1 MDDFAQ
7 FSADVLDESNL
18 PAPREILGDDGTLT
32 PWDAFMSE
40 PARIGANVEI
50 GDDEFAD
57 PDITLASPP
66 SHDNKYEISHDV
78 PAGNFDIESAGYD
91 SRYEIGDDSEIG
103 DDALGANTEIGA
115 AIAVRAVLTKA
126 RDNRSPA
133 PPMRAV
139 EVNAPVRDAEEDWL
153 LADTCI
159 GAALVPRAPS
169 PVVAGPSGSFCR
181 CPSCG
186 IRIRLRAMQDRI
198 APTAVG
204 EDAAAA
210 EAEAVAAA
218 AAAMAVAQAEQ
229 EAGSCRC
236 PNCGAMLR
244 LVLAAAPTPVP
255 SLPRLPGPVNQ
266 PAVPKTA
273 VPVSARGASRAS
285 RMGDYDLI
293 GVVVADTVA
302 PYPLL
307 TKHMQRC
314 GAGMPPRVVRV
325 DTEES
330 YKALRASDS
339 PEMAAFHQKFNELE
353 RKFAA
358 HARNPYAHENLAEDV
373 ADLTW
378 LGAKADEVVAEK
390 RIEMDLLPGTKGKHD
405 AWTDDEAIFA
415 SIKIPHEDG
424 GVWWLTS
431 AEPWDKSVK
440 EASRHAAESN
450 ASASVVGEMI
460 PAIGE
465 RLGAATA
472 IKEMVAAV
480 PAILARPEAKG
491 FTPFVVRVE
500 PAMNPALCALVFL
513 ALDCANGN
521 AQACDEWNRLG
532 ASAPAQIKQAMT
544 EAVATL
550 KKKKV

>member
-18 PAPREILGDDGTLT
+18 PAPREILGDDGVLT

-50 GDDEFAD
+50 GDEDFAD
-57 PDITLASPP
+57 PDITLANPP
-66 SHDNKYEISHDV
+66 SHDSKHEISHDV
-78 PAGNFDIESAGYD
+78 PAGNFDIESARYD
-91 SRYEIGDDSEIG
+91 SRYEIGDDSEIS
-103 DDALGANTEIGA
+103 DDVLGANTEIGA

-133 PPMRAV
+133 PLMRAV
-139 EVNAPVRDAEEDWL
+139 EVDAPERDAEEDWL

-159 GAALVPRAPS
+159 GAV
-169 PVVAGPSGSFCR
+169 
-181 CPSCG
+181 
-186 IRIRLRAMQDRI
+186 
-198 APTAVG
+198 
-204 EDAAAA
+204 
-210 EAEAVAAA
+210 EAT
-218 AAAMAVAQAEQ
+218 
-229 EAGSCRC
+229 GN
-236 PNCGAMLR
+236 PN
-244 LVLAAAPTPVP
+244 
-255 SLPRLPGPVNQ
+255 
-266 PAVPKTA
+266 
-273 VPVSARGASRAS
+273 
-285 RMGDYDLI
+285 
-293 GVVVADTVA
+293 

-307 TKHMQRC
+307 AKHMQRC
-314 GAGMPPRVVRV
+314 GSGMSPRIVRV

-339 PEMAAFHQKFNELE
+339 PEMSAFHQKFNELE

-358 HARNPYAHENLAEDV
+358 HARDPYAHENLAEDV
-373 ADLTW
+373 DDLTW

-424 GVWWLTS
+424 GIWWLTS

-491 FTPFVVRVE
+491 FTPFLVRVE

-513 ALDCANGN
+513 ALDCAKGN

-550 KKKKV
+550 KKKKA